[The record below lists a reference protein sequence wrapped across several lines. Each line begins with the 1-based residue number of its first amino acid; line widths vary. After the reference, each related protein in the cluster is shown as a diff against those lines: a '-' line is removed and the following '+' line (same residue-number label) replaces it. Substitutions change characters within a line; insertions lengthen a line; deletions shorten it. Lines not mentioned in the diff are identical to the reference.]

1 MKQIDMAKIQV
12 ACLLDFHTGGRHI
25 RIPRSHTW
33 GRASS
38 GWSTNKEGIILQ
50 AHLWS
55 ALLHIRGNEFHRNFV
70 VSDQRIHRNF
80 VVSENLPFKGYWQW
94 LKCTKICI
102 MSITDSINFKVNL
115 EIKKKRK
122 TTEVGKILPYEELE
136 WKESNVISQLMSSPG
151 SPHHCGKWWWGRWG
165 WWLPKKKKKIP
176 TKNSFHLD
184 PLNPLFFSP
193 AWDTVSTGWT
203 TLDQAWEL

>member
-115 EIKKKRK
+115 EIKKKEKDNGSRK
-122 TTEVGKILPYEELE
+122 NSPLWRVGVEGKQCDLTTNVLT
-136 WKESNVISQLMSSPG
+136 WKSSSLWQVVIRKMRLMTS
-151 SPHHCGKWWWGRWG
+151 
-165 WWLPKKKKKIP
+165 KKKKK
-176 TKNSFHLD
+176 
-184 PLNPLFFSP
+184 NPH
-193 AWDTVSTGWT
+193 
-203 TLDQAWEL
+203 QK